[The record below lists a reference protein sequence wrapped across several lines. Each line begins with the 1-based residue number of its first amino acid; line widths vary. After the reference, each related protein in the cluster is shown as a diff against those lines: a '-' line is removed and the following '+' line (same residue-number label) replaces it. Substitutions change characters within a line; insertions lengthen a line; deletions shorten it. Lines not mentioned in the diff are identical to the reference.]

1 MDKMTEIE
9 ILFVAEMSVEQGND
23 LMPLI
28 EAQGWNIDTLHSQD
42 KEFYYIAYYYQD
54 GIDVV
59 RYSIEENGIKIP
71 NKEEYLCSAVT
82 IQSLSYSD
90 LFLSPRCWFSPLND
104 LTVILKK
111 DLS

>member
-42 KEFYYIAYYYQD
+42 KEFYYIELVKPVLSAR
-54 GIDVV
+54 GIF
-59 RYSIEENGIKIP
+59 RRP
-71 NKEEYLCSAVT
+71 
-82 IQSLSYSD
+82 
-90 LFLSPRCWFSPLND
+90 
-104 LTVILKK
+104 
-111 DLS
+111 